1 MEILHAI
8 LMEAWCVLVDSAI
21 YILFG
26 FFIAGLLKAYLPT
39 EFIAKHLGGEAITKA
54 GKAKR
59 SIVAPVFK
67 AALFGV
73 PLPLCSCGVI
83 PAAAGLREQGA
94 SKGATTAFLI
104 ATPETGVD
112 SMTVTYGLLDPIMTF
127 VRPLSAFIT
136 SVAAGIAV
144 DIFDK
149 NDDKKDGGKATI
161 PTSSCCCSEPK
172 PEPKP
177 IVAPSAC
184 CCSEPKPETKPE
196 PKPTPSTSCCCS
208 ETKAPSQG
216 AFASQMFTAPVVAP
230 VEKAEPAPTSSCCC
244 STEQPKVI
252 IPVSTCGCSEPKT
265 EPTPASTCC
274 CNEAKPEPAP
284 VSSCCCSEP
293 KVEPIPAPTSSCCC
307 SEPKPAPTTSS
318 CCSSQK
324 TPAKATVFEKF
335 KIGMDFAYGKLISD
349 IGIWLLLGITLAAL
363 ISVFIP
369 EDMFTDKVT
378 GFAGMIV
385 MMAIGIPMYVCA
397 TASTPIAAA
406 FALKGISPGAALV
419 FLLAGPATNVATIT
433 VVAKMLGKR
442 AAVIYVTTIG
452 VMTLLIGV
460 LVNFLY
466 ASLGLSVTNWVTG
479 SASDHHGPLSEV
491 AAVVLVVLILVQW
504 TKKWMKK
511 KPASSGCCSGK

>member
-1 MEILHAI
+1 MDILHAI
-8 LMEAWCVLVDSAI
+8 LLEAWCVLVDSAI

-39 EFIAKHLGGEAITKA
+39 EFIARHLGGEAITKA

-127 VRPLSAFIT
+127 IRPLSAFIT

-144 DIFDK
+144 DVFDK
-149 NDDKKDGGKATI
+149 NGDKNGDKNDSKKDDGNTTV

-184 CCSEPKPETKPE
+184 CCSEPKPE
-196 PKPTPSTSCCCS
+196 PKPAPSTSCCCS

-216 AFASQMFTAPVVAP
+216 AFASQMFTAPVAAP
-230 VEKAEPAPTSSCCC
+230 MEKAELKAEPAPTSSCCC
-244 STEQPKVI
+244 STKEPEI
-252 IPVSTCGCSEPKT
+252 IVPVSTCCCSEPK
-265 EPTPASTCC
+265 
-274 CNEAKPEPAP
+274 PEPKPVVAP
-284 VSSCCCSEP
+284 TSSCCCSES
-293 KVEPIPAPTSSCCC
+293 KVEPTPAPVSSCCC

-369 EDMFTDKVT
+369 EDMFTDRVT

-466 ASLGLSVTNWVTG
+466 ASLGLSVTNWVSG

-491 AAVVLVVLILVQW
+491 AAVILVILILVQW

-511 KPASSGCCSGK
+511 KPATSSCCSGK

>member
-1 MEILHAI
+1 MDIFHQFF
-8 LMEAWCVLVDSAI
+8 MGAWGVLVESAR

-26 FFIAGLLKAYLPT
+26 FFIAGLLKAFLPT
-39 EFIAKHLGGEAITKA
+39 EFIAKHLGGEVITKA
-54 GKAKR
+54 GKHKR
-59 SIVAPVFK
+59 SIVGPVFK

-127 VRPLSAFIT
+127 VRPISAFIT

-149 NDDKKDGGKATI
+149 DDTKCADKKSASTSLA
-161 PTSSCCCSEPK
+161 TSSCCCSEPK

-177 IVAPSAC
+177 VS
-184 CCSEPKPETKPE
+184 
-196 PKPTPSTSCCCS
+196 SCCCS
-208 ETKAPSQG
+208 ESKPEEKPAPVSSCCCSDTKTAPQG
-216 AFASQMFTAPVVAP
+216 AFASQMFTAPANAPAAKPEPVA
-230 VEKAEPAPTSSCCC
+230 APASSCCC
-244 STEQPKVI
+244 SSEKPKVVI
-252 IPVSTCGCSEPKT
+252 
-265 EPTPASTCC
+265 
-274 CNEAKPEPAP
+274 P

-293 KVEPIPAPTSSCCC
+293 KPE
-307 SEPKPAPTTSS
+307 PAPTTSC
-318 CCSSQK
+318 CCS
-324 TPAKATVFEKF
+324 TPKPAPISSCGCSEPSPAPVSSCGCSSEKPAPQATVMDKF
-335 KIGMDFAYGKLISD
+335 MVGMNFAFGNLIAD
-349 IGIWLLLGITLAAL
+349 IGIWLLIGISLASL
-363 ISVFIP
+363 INIFIP
-369 EDMFTDKVT
+369 EHMFTDTVT
-378 GFAGMIV
+378 GFTGMVV

-406 FALKGISPGAALV
+406 FALKGVSPGAALV

-433 VVAKMLGKR
+433 IVAKMLGKR

-460 LVNFLY
+460 LVNYLY
-466 ASLGLSVTNWVTG
+466 ARLGLSVTSWVTG
-479 SASDHHGPLSEV
+479 TSHEHHSMVAEL
-491 AAVVLVVLILVQW
+491 AAVVLVALILVQW
-504 TKKWMKK
+504 TKKWRKQNTA
-511 KPASSGCCSGK
+511 ASSCCSGK